1 MLQPWLPG
9 VAARPGN
16 SLRGPHRSGSN
27 SGGSAMQRPQRHADD
42 AANVHRSCTAKD
54 WCEI

>member
-27 SGGSAMQRPQRHADD
+27 SGGSAMQRPQRHAGD
-42 AANVHRSCTAKD
+42 AANVHRPWTV
-54 WCEI
+54 